1 MSKHFFFII
10 NPNSEKKSSELKK
23 IIINFFKDLDER
35 CTIFISKNFK
45 HIGELAIKAIEF
57 KANTVIACG
66 GDGTVNMVGQVL
78 VGTDIQ
84 LGIIPIGSGNGVA
97 NNININNNYQ
107 EALRKIISGNSLKID
122 VGRIDNYYFFSNVG
136 FGLEAEFIRHYKL
149 RNSHG
154 FLSYFISFFKSLNSY
169 KPSKFQVEINNSS
182 KEKIIPYMLMVVNTN
197 EQGYGISVSP
207 EARIDDGF
215 LNYISIS
222 KTNLVTIVYYVL
234 RILLGLSIKSER
246 ISKFEEIKSVK
257 VISKNKYISL
267 QIDGEYL
274 FLPKNSTKIS
284 VIPKALN
291 ILC

>member
-1 MSKHFFFII
+1 MK
-10 NPNSEKKSSELKK
+10 
-23 IIINFFKDLDER
+23 
-35 CTIFISKNFK
+35 
-45 HIGELAIKAIEF
+45 
-57 KANTVIACG
+57 
-66 GDGTVNMVGQVL
+66 
-78 VGTDIQ
+78 
-84 LGIIPIGSGNGVA
+84 
-97 NNININNNYQ
+97 
-107 EALRKIISGNSLKID
+107 KIISGNSIKID

-169 KPSKFQVEINNSS
+169 EPPKFSIKINNSL
-182 KEKIIPYMLMVVNTN
+182 KKKIKPFMLMVVNTN

-207 EARIDDGF
+207 EAKIDDGF

-222 KTNLVTIVYYVL
+222 RTNSVTIVYYIL
-234 RILLGLSIKSER
+234 RILLGLSLKSKR
-246 ISKFEEIKSVK
+246 IFKSKEIKSVK

-274 FLPKNSTKIS
+274 FLPKNSVRIS
-284 VIPKALN
+284 IIPKALN

>member
-1 MSKHFFFII
+1 
-10 NPNSEKKSSELKK
+10 
-23 IIINFFKDLDER
+23 
-35 CTIFISKNFK
+35 
-45 HIGELAIKAIEF
+45 
-57 KANTVIACG
+57 
-66 GDGTVNMVGQVL
+66 
-78 VGTDIQ
+78 
-84 LGIIPIGSGNGVA
+84 
-97 NNININNNYQ
+97 
-107 EALRKIISGNSLKID
+107 
-122 VGRIDNYYFFSNVG
+122 
-136 FGLEAEFIRHYKL
+136 
-149 RNSHG
+149 
-154 FLSYFISFFKSLNSY
+154 
-169 KPSKFQVEINNSS
+169 
-182 KEKIIPYMLMVVNTN
+182 MVVNTN

-274 FLPKNSTKIS
+274 FLPKKSTKIS